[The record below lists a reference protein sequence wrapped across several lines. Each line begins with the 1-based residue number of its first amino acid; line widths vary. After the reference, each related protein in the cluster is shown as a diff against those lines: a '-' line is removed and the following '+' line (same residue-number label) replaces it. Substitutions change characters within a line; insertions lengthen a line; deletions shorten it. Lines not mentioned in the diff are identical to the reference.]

1 MNTIAIDLGGTI
13 IKAGLLDGKKLLGSV
28 TEKAASGKGLKNN
41 LPVIEKM
48 IGRLLENHCVEVKEI
63 LGIGFSFPGLV
74 DSVHNRVLSTN
85 KKYDDA
91 PDLDLPRWAKETWDL
106 SLYLENDARMALLGE
121 WQHGAGQGIENSVM
135 VTLGTGIGSAVL
147 IDGKL
152 LKGKH
157 FQAGNLGGHF
167 TVNHRGTVC
176 TCGNIGCM
184 ESEASTWRLPE
195 LIKSHSAFASSS
207 LKDEALL
214 DYEALFRNTAQND
227 LVANETLDHCF
238 SVWSSGLI
246 SMIHAFDPE
255 IIILSGGIM
264 KSAAVILP
272 ELQKR
277 VDQYAWTPWGK
288 VKLLKAKNINTA
300 ALYGAD
306 YLVRSIEERVT
317 EHK

>member
-13 IKAGLLDGKKLLGSV
+13 IKAGLLDGNRLVESV
-28 TEKAASGKGLKNN
+28 SVKATSGNGLKKN

-48 IGRLLENHCVEVKEI
+48 IGRLLENHRVEVKEI

-74 DSVHNRVLSTN
+74 DSARNRVLSTN

-91 PDLDLPRWAKETWDL
+91 PAMDLPRWAKETWNL
-106 SLYLENDARMALLGE
+106 PLYLENDARMALLGE
-121 WQHGAGQGIENSVM
+121 WQHGAGQGIENIVM

-147 IDGKL
+147 IEGKL

-184 ESEASTWRLPE
+184 EAEAATWRLPE
-195 LIKSHSAFASSS
+195 LIKSHAAFDSSS
-207 LKDEALL
+207 LKNEKLL
-214 DYEALFRNTAQND
+214 DYEALFRNAAQND
-227 LVANETLDHCF
+227 FLANEILDHCF

-255 IIILSGGIM
+255 IMILGGGIM
-264 KSAAVILP
+264 KSAPVILP

-277 VDQYAWTPWGK
+277 VDKHAWTPWGK
-288 VKLLKAKNINTA
+288 VKLLKAGNINTA

-306 YLVRSIEERVT
+306 YLVRSVT
-317 EHK
+317 

>member
-13 IKAGLLDGKKLLGSV
+13 IKAGLLDGNLLVESV
-28 TEKAASGKGLKNN
+28 SVKATSGNGLKKN

-48 IGRLLENHCVEVKEI
+48 IGRLLENHRVEVKEI

-74 DSVHNRVLSTN
+74 DSARNRVLSTN

-91 PDLDLPRWAKETWDL
+91 PAMDLPRWAKETWNL
-106 SLYLENDARMALLGE
+106 PLYLENDARMALLGE
-121 WQHGAGQGIENSVM
+121 WQHGAGQGIENIVM

-147 IDGKL
+147 IEGKL

-184 ESEASTWRLPE
+184 EAEAATWRLPE
-195 LIKSHSAFASSS
+195 LIKSHAAFDSSS
-207 LKDEALL
+207 LKKEKLL
-214 DYEALFRNTAQND
+214 DYEALFRNAAQND
-227 LVANETLDHCF
+227 FLANEILDHCF

-255 IIILSGGIM
+255 IMILGGGIM
-264 KSAAVILP
+264 KSAPVILP

-277 VDQYAWTPWGK
+277 VDKHAWTPWGK
-288 VKLLKAKNINTA
+288 VKLLKAGNINTA

-306 YLVRSIEERVT
+306 YLVRSVT
-317 EHK
+317 

>member
-1 MNTIAIDLGGTI
+1 MNTVAIDLGGTI
-13 IKAGLLDGKKLLGSV
+13 IKAGLLDGNRLV
-28 TEKAASGKGLKNN
+28 EFCTEKAASEEGLKNN

-48 IGRLLENHCVEVKEI
+48 ITRLLENQNISAKEL

-74 DSVHNRVLSTN
+74 DSVRNRVLSTN

-91 PDLDLPRWAKETWDL
+91 PALDLPRWAKETWNL
-106 SLYLENDARMALLGE
+106 PLYLENDARMALLGE

-135 VTLGTGIGSAVL
+135 VTLGTGIGTAVL
-147 IDGKL
+147 IEGKL

-184 ESEASTWRLPE
+184 EAEAATWRLPE
-195 LIKSHSAFASSS
+195 LIKGHFAFASSS
-207 LKDEALL
+207 LKNEKVL
-214 DYEALFRNTAQND
+214 DYEALFRNATQD
-227 LVANETLDHCF
+227 DFLANEILDHCF
-238 SVWSSGLI
+238 SVWASGLI

-255 IIILSGGIM
+255 IMILGGGIM
-264 KSAAVILP
+264 KSAPVILP

-277 VDQYAWTPWGK
+277 INKYAWTPWGK

-306 YLVRSIEERVT
+306 YLVRYYEER
-317 EHK
+317 

>member
-28 TEKAASGKGLKNN
+28 TEKATSGKGLKNN
-41 LPVIEKM
+41 LPEIEKM
-48 IGRLLENHCVEVKEI
+48 IGRLLESNRVEVKEL

-74 DSVHNRVLSTN
+74 DSAQNRVLSTN

-106 SLYLENDARMALLGE
+106 PLYLENDARMALLGE
-121 WQHGAGQGIENSVM
+121 WQHGAGQRIENSVM

-147 IDGKL
+147 IEGKL
-152 LKGKH
+152 LRGKH

-195 LIKSHSAFASSS
+195 LIKSHTAYGSSS
-207 LKDEALL
+207 LKNEELL
-214 DYEALFRNTAQND
+214 DYEALFRNASRND
-227 LVANETLDHCF
+227 YLANEILDHCF

-264 KSAAVILP
+264 KSAPVILP

-288 VKLLKAKNINTA
+288 VELLKAKNINTA

-306 YLVRSIEERVT
+306 YLVRFSEERVA
-317 EHK
+317 EQ

>member
-13 IKAGLLDGKKLLGSV
+13 IKAGLLDENRLVDSV
-28 TEKAASGKGLKNN
+28 SAKATSGKGLKNN

-48 IGRLLENHCVEVKEI
+48 IGRLMENHRVAVEEI
-63 LGIGFSFPGLV
+63 SGIGFSFPGLV
-74 DSVHNRVLSTN
+74 DSANNRVLSTN

-91 PDLDLPRWAKETWDL
+91 PDLDLPRWAKETWNL
-106 SLYLENDARMALLGE
+106 PLYLENDARMALLGE
-121 WQHGAGQGIENSVM
+121 WQHGAGKGFENSVM

-147 IDGKL
+147 IGGKL

-195 LIKSHSAFASSS
+195 LIKSHAAFTSSS
-207 LKDEALL
+207 LKNEKLL
-214 DYEALFRNTAQND
+214 DYEALFRNAAQND
-227 LVANETLDHCF
+227 FLANEILDHCF

-255 IIILSGGIM
+255 IMILGGGIM
-264 KSAAVILP
+264 KSAPVILP

-277 VDQYAWTPWGK
+277 VNRYAWTPWGK
-288 VKLLKAKNINTA
+288 VKLLKAENINTA

-306 YLVRSIEERVT
+306 YLVRSFEE
-317 EHK
+317 K